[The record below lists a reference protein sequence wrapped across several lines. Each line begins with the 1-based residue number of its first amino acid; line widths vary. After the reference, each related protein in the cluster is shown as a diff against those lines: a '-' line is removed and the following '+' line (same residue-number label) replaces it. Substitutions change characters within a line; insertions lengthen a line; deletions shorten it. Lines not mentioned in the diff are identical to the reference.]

1 MTKVEFDKK
10 PYEDEDGVM
19 AVDVD
24 LNADHYGK
32 IKFDKDQD
40 VWVLWPLS
48 IDDAVS
54 YFKDLEETEN
64 TIHEELE
71 ATEY

>member
-1 MTKVEFDKK
+1 MLKVEFDKK

-19 AVDVD
+19 TVDVN
-24 LNADHYGK
+24 LNDSHYGK

-48 IDDAVS
+48 IDDAVG

-64 TIHEELE
+64 TIREELE
-71 ATEY
+71 ITED